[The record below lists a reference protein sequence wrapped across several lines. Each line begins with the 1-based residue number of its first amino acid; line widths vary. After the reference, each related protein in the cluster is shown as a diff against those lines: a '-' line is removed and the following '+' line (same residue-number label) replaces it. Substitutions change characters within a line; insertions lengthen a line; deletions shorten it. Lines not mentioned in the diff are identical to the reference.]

1 MSHPES
7 DTPIPIGWV
16 SRTDLRACR
25 PELSDRI
32 VTLSEAQMTII
43 ANEIGDALQDIYH
56 IALEIALLRA
66 LGLPHDA

>member
-1 MSHPES
+1 MSHSEL

-16 SRTDLRACR
+16 SRTDLLACR

-32 VTLSEAQMTII
+32 ATLSEAQMAMI
-43 ANEIGDALQDIYH
+43 ANQIGDALQDTYQT
-56 IALEIALLRA
+56 ALEIVLLRA